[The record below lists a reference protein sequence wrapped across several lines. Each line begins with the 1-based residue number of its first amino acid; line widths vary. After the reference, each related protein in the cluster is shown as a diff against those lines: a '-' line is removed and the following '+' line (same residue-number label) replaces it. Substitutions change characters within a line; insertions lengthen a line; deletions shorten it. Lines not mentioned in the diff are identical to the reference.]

1 MERSQ
6 MSSTQSIDL
15 TDEDDAPS
23 SMMTQQPP
31 ALVAIQKNNF
41 MSPRG
46 LMRPMNSVR
55 GATPNILNRSKI
67 KLINHVL

>member
-1 MERSQ
+1 

-23 SMMTQQPP
+23 SMTQQPP
-31 ALVAIQKNNF
+31 ALVAIQKNSF

-46 LMRPMNSVR
+46 LMRPVSSVR
-55 GATPNILNRSKI
+55 GPSPNIMSRRKKKSLSLNYYDKF
-67 KLINHVL
+67 